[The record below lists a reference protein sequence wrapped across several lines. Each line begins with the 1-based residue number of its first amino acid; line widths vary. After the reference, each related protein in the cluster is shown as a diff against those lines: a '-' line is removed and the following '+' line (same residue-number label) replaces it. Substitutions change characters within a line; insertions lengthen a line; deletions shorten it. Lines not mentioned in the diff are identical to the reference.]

1 MASLRD
7 ELERRGDAARLILD
21 TAFAPWGGSR
31 ACVDAYEAGV
41 RAATDVHLTVAA
53 AVGLEPLRSLAA
65 ACADL
70 TRDVGATQLSAAR
83 WFLDV

>member
-1 MASLRD
+1 
-7 ELERRGDAARLILD
+7 
-21 TAFAPWGGSR
+21 
-31 ACVDAYEAGV
+31 
-41 RAATDVHLTVAA
+41 VAA